1 MTDRMSAA
9 EMRARVTAM
18 GLSLN
23 QLSELASMDL
33 RGVRR
38 QANGTTPVTPKTMRA
53 VESLESVAQ
62 SVRKAFLKAKRVELP
77 DWSSK
82 GGVPSG
88 IGEPLVSNLPASF
101 YHAVA
106 GSVADRVAFT
116 YASEYGDE

>member
-38 QANGTTPVTPKTMRA
+38 QANGTTPVTPKTTEA
-53 VESLESVAQ
+53 VETLEREFKR
-62 SVRKAFLKAKRVELP
+62 VRTAFLRAKRVELP
-77 DWSSK
+77 AWSSDDAPLK
-82 GGVPSG
+82 RNGDPIAAGMPS
-88 IGEPLVSNLPASF
+88 SF